1 MSNIAAGTTSQVDAF
16 LNEHDLLE
24 KLLNKFL
31 VDLIEVK
38 REICWIFSN
47 FSHLGNNSKI
57 LQLYLECNIINYYE
71 NLLMEEDEK
80 TLENVLECLFKV
92 LGVGEKAKVNEENM
106 ILKQVFSSSIV
117 NSL

>member
-1 MSNIAAGTTSQVDAF
+1 
-16 LNEHDLLE
+16 
-24 KLLNKFL
+24 
-31 VDLIEVK
+31 
-38 REICWIFSN
+38 
-47 FSHLGNNSKI
+47 
-57 LQLYLECNIINYYE
+57 
-71 NLLMEEDEK
+71 MEEDEK